1 MWSRVL
7 VLESLLK
14 LNSLDVL
21 LVLDFFFDVLVSL
34 KKLIVFGLSQLQS
47 LVQVGLELF
56 LEGVHLV
63 LLLPDELGLMRNNLL
78 GPLLHI
84 LLPLLCLQLL
94 TSNLNLMCLLILL
107 LLCQTLLDVL
117 HVK

>member
-47 LVQVGLELF
+47 LIQVGLELF

-63 LLLPDELGLMRNNLL
+63 LLLPDELGPRRLL
-78 GPLLHI
+78 RMSPSSSKSSK
-84 LLPLLCLQLL
+84 
-94 TSNLNLMCLLILL
+94 TR
-107 LLCQTLLDVL
+107 
-117 HVK
+117 